1 MAGLPLSQAIAEY
14 LAWLELDRHASTG
27 TVEGYRGDLRRFSD
41 FAGGDAGIPNIAELD
56 RDILRGYQRH
66 LARLRTGPKGARRP
80 LAISTRSRRLV
91 GLRSFL
97 RFAARGEALHGDLG
111 TTLHVPKLPAPRP
124 KPLEAAARRQRLQ
137 A

>member
-1 MAGLPLSQAIAEY
+1 MAGLPLSQAIEEY

-27 TVEGYRGDLRRFSD
+27 TVAGYRGDLGRFSD
-41 FAGGDAGIPNIAELD
+41 FAGGDAGIPAIAELD

-91 GLRSFL
+91 ALRSFL
-97 RFAARGEALHGDLG
+97 RFAAREEWLPGDLG
-111 TTLHVPKLPAPRP
+111 TTIDVP
-124 KPLEAAARRQRLQ
+124 EAYWRDQGWLATGK
-137 A
+137 